1 MGEQQYLANLGITAL
16 NEMQQ
21 QVSSTYNAAN
31 DLLLLSPT
39 GSGKTLAFSLIIQKR
54 LSDEATGK
62 IQALI
67 IAPTRELAL
76 QIEQV
81 LRKMPN
87 HPKVTC
93 LYGGNDLRTEKN
105 KLKEAPQILVGTP
118 GRIIYHLERHNIDL
132 SELDTLVLDEFD
144 KSLELGFHEQ
154 MEQIVAETGTPFQM
168 LTSATE
174 LEEIPPFLT
183 LKNVETIN
191 YLHEKGYAPDL
202 TFRTVTASPQNKLK
216 ALLKLICKLG
226 SEQKTLIFCNHRE
239 AVDHI
244 SELLA
249 DRDIIHDVFH
259 GGLEQADRE
268 LALLKFRNG
277 STHILLTTDLAAR
290 GLDIPEVDA
299 IIHYQLPYKQD
310 AFVHRNGRT
319 ARMQAKGTVYLMLKP
334 EDDFPYLTD
343 AMQEEILEEEYPLPA
358 NSKMTTLMITAGKR
372 DKVSKGD
379 IVGYLLKIAGIAKDE
394 VGMIEVKEKNAF
406 VAVTRSSV
414 TTILQKGNNGKI
426 KGTKVRILRS

>member
-1 MGEQQYLANLGITAL
+1 MGEQQYLANLGISAL

-21 QVSSTYNAAN
+21 QVFDTYNGAN
-31 DLLLLSPT
+31 DLILLSPT

-54 LSDEATGK
+54 LRDHASGK

-154 MEQIVAETGTPFQM
+154 MEQIVGETGHSFQM

-174 LEEIPPFLT
+174 LEEIPEFLT
-183 LKNVETIN
+183 LKDVASVNF
-191 YLHEKGYAPDL
+191 LHEKGYAPDL

-216 ALLKLICKLG
+216 ALLKLI
-226 SEQKTLIFCNHRE
+226 
-239 AVDHI
+239 
-244 SELLA
+244 
-249 DRDIIHDVFH
+249 
-259 GGLEQADRE
+259 
-268 LALLKFRNG
+268 
-277 STHILLTTDLAAR
+277 
-290 GLDIPEVDA
+290 
-299 IIHYQLPYKQD
+299 
-310 AFVHRNGRT
+310 
-319 ARMQAKGTVYLMLKP
+319 
-334 EDDFPYLTD
+334 
-343 AMQEEILEEEYPLPA
+343 
-358 NSKMTTLMITAGKR
+358 
-372 DKVSKGD
+372 
-379 IVGYLLKIAGIAKDE
+379 
-394 VGMIEVKEKNAF
+394 
-406 VAVTRSSV
+406 
-414 TTILQKGNNGKI
+414 
-426 KGTKVRILRS
+426 